1 MNKKELGDAFKA
13 KADELDTIVNN
24 PELTAE
30 DVEKAKGIKA
40 EMAGLKEKLDIAVA
54 AEGLRTDLDAAKSFL
69 GQSATPV
76 VHGDPNF
83 IGATAA
89 GETVISDAGVT
100 EEGQGLMSAKQWK
113 AVSQTAYKS
122 AWMDYVR
129 RRGDVGLMDTEARK
143 ALNEGTDE
151 AGGYFVPP
159 EFLNQLI
166 TKLATPTR
174 VSGMVRNVNTS
185 RDALVMP
192 KVVYA
197 TDDLYQTGIR
207 STWVGETPSSST
219 VHRVGTEPV
228 FGQIRIPVYTN
239 MLSMPI
245 TRDLLDDSAFD
256 IMGYASDQFRLTIQL
271 LKDNMVINGSGIG
284 QPDGILLNPN
294 GTDQPAT
301 VVSGSAAALTAD
313 GLKDL
318 QYAIPEQYDGNCSF
332 LFNKKSTEKAIA
344 KIKDG
349 AQRYMFDNM
358 NGGIANGVPN
368 TLLGDSYA
376 RSGFMP
382 DIAANAY
389 PIIYGDF
396 SGYALV
402 NRIGFSIQMLNE
414 LYAETNQILMLGRVR
429 FGGKTIEPWK
439 LKIQKCST

>member
-1 MNKKELGDAFKA
+1 MNKKELGEALAA
-13 KADELDTIVNN
+13 KATELEAIVTN
-24 PELTAE
+24 PEVTAE
-30 DVEKAKGIKA
+30 DIEKAKGIKE
-40 EMAGLKEKLDIAVA
+40 EMVGLKAKIDLAVA

-69 GQSATPV
+69 GTPASAV
-76 VHGDPNF
+76 IHGDPNV
-83 IGATAA
+83 IGSAPA
-89 GETVISDAGVT
+89 GDTTIDSDGVT
-100 EEGQGLMSAKQWK
+100 ETGQGLMSAKQWK
-113 AVSQTAYKS
+113 AISEKSYKS
-122 AWMDYVR
+122 AWMEYVR
-129 RRGDVGLMDTEARK
+129 RRGDQGMMDSDARK

-159 EFLNQLI
+159 EFLNTLI
-166 TKLATPTR
+166 SKLATPTR

-185 RDALVMP
+185 RDALTMP

-197 TDDLYQTGIR
+197 TDDIYQTGIR

-256 IMGYASDQFRLTIQL
+256 ILGYASEQFRTTIDL
-271 LKDNMVINGSGIG
+271 LKDNMIINGSGVG

-294 GTDQPAT
+294 GTNQPAT
-301 VVSGSAAALTAD
+301 VNSGNASALTAD
-313 GLKDL
+313 GLKEL
-318 QYAIPEQYDGNCSF
+318 QYAIPEQYDGNCRF
-332 LFNKKSTEKAIA
+332 LFNKKSTEKDIA

-349 AQRYMFDNM
+349 AARYMFDNM

-368 TLLGDSYA
+368 TLLGDAYV

-382 DIAANAY
+382 DISSNAY

-414 LYAETNQILMLGRVR
+414 LYAETNQILMLGRIR
-429 FGGKTIEPWK
+429 FGGRVIEDWK
-439 LKIQKCST
+439 LRIQKVSA